1 MNDRT
6 ILDSLE
12 ADQSVPFGAGKEPGQ
27 QGSIEWLMERTGY
40 VTASRFK
47 DVMDFTKAGKPGA
60 KRTAYL
66 WEVVIE
72 RLTGKP
78 VDHWTSS
85 AMQHGTENEPM
96 ARMAYEAAT
105 GAMVAE
111 VGFHKHPTLE
121 FVGGS
126 PDGLVG
132 DDGGFEA
139 KCPFNSANHLQ
150 CFLSG
155 MPEEHTAQVQ
165 GLIWLHGRKWWDFV
179 SFDPR
184 LHPPLQTYI
193 QRIERDD
200 EYLAKLEAEIIKFLA
215 EAEELHGRLLR
226 GPAQEGA

>member
-12 ADQSVPFGAGKEPGQ
+12 ADQSQPFGAGKEPGE

-47 DVMDFTKAGKPGA
+47 DVMDYTKAGKPGA

-78 VDHWTSS
+78 VDHWTST
-85 AMQHGTENEPM
+85 AMQHGTEFEPM

-105 GAMVAE
+105 GNMVDQ
-111 VGFHKHPTLE
+111 VGFHKHPTIAY
-121 FVGGS
+121 VGGS

-132 DDGGFEA
+132 DDGGCEF

-165 GLIWLHGRKWWDFV
+165 GLMWLHGRQWWDFC
-179 SFDPR
+179 SYDPR
-184 LHPPLQTYI
+184 LNGPLQVYL
-193 QRIERDD
+193 QRQERND
-200 EYLAKLEAEIIKFLA
+200 EYIAKLEAEIIKFLA
-215 EAEELHGRLLR
+215 EVAELHGRLVAATEQPL
-226 GPAQEGA
+226 